1 MVTIHRTI
9 ETCQLSLERYHSNTY
24 EFDFILCKKSCKFYT
39 LKMAA

>member
-9 ETCQLSLERYHSNTY
+9 EACQLSLERYHSNSY
-24 EFDFILCKKSCKFYT
+24 EFDFILCKISYQFYT